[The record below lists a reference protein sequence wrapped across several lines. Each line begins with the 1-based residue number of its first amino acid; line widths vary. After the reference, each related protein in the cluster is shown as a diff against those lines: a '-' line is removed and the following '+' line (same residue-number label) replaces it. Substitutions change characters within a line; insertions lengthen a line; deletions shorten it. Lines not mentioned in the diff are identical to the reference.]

1 MIETEVIFYIKKF
14 TYKTTNEIDLSAI
27 PMMTRR
33 RLSIVE
39 KLAITVM
46 SELLETSDVNLIFAS
61 KYGEIDRS
69 LKLIEQYQMDNEVS
83 PTEFG
88 FSVHNTSASIFSIL
102 NKIQNSYNSIS
113 AGDRSF
119 MVALLEGIIS
129 LDEKDS
135 LICYADSDEAN
146 YSLGILISKSPQK
159 DAQPILLKQETT
171 NVDDLVAILRFLD
184 KETNELNCGIY
195 KLVRGTI
202 CD

>member
-1 MIETEVIFYIKKF
+1 
-14 TYKTTNEIDLSAI
+14 
-27 PMMTRR
+27 MTRR
-33 RLSIVE
+33 RLSLVE

-46 SELLETSDVNLIFAS
+46 SELLETPDVNLIFAS

-69 LKLIEQYQMDNEVS
+69 LKLIEQYQTDNEVS

-88 FSVHNTSASIFSIL
+88 FSVHNTSPSIFSIL

-113 AGDRSF
+113 AGDSSF
-119 MVALLEGIIS
+119 ATALLEGIIS

-159 DAQPILLKQETT
+159 DAQPICLKQETT
-171 NVDDLVAILRFLD
+171 TIATIDEILRFLD

-195 KLVRGTI
+195 KLIRGAI

>member
-171 NVDDLVAILRFLD
+171 NVDDLGAILRFLD